1 MKFNGILYF
10 PAQPLKITGGGI
22 IGSDSPQ
29 FAIMADTISIEGNG
43 VLTIK
48 IGADYTAAG
57 LPKLPEAKEVVR
69 LVK

>member
-29 FAIMADTISIEGNG
+29 FAIMVDTISIEGNG